1 MRQIHTS
8 AEIISRQVGGV
19 YVNRGF
25 MSDID
30 QNPYE
35 VVPFKIQKESIKI
48 LSEYYFDS
56 DKFVLPQSI
65 ASKMQ
70 RERRSFDFFGKT
82 EDPKIHN
89 MILKG
94 QKKVLKHFTNSR
106 VLKRLT
112 DTSLYGNEYLP
123 NELLK
128 DLTLSI
134 FNERKS
140 RKLNGIDQNL
150 QNYFLKRLILI
161 FKSGNF
167 DSPSISASL
176 ASLEKI
182 KAYTFSPSYDEAT
195 ENHKNLIRWKIES
208 LLNN

>member
-1 MRQIHTS
+1 
-8 AEIISRQVGGV
+8 
-19 YVNRGF
+19 
-25 MSDID
+25 MSDNN

-35 VVPFKIQKESIKI
+35 VVPYKIQKKSIKI

-56 DKFVLPQSI
+56 DKFYLPSDI
-65 ASKMQ
+65 VKKMQ

-94 QKKVLKHFTNSR
+94 QKRVLKHFTNSR

-112 DTSLYGNEYLP
+112 DSSLYGNKYLP
-123 NELLK
+123 NELFK
-128 DLTLSI
+128 DLTSSI
-134 FNERKS
+134 FNESKS

-150 QNYFLKRLILI
+150 QNYYLKRLIMI

-167 DSPSISASL
+167 DSPSKSASL
-176 ASLEKI
+176 ASMGKI
-182 KAYTFSPSYDEAT
+182 KAYTLSSSHDEAT
-195 ENHKNLIRWKIES
+195 ENHKK
-208 LLNN
+208 LLR